1 MFALVLA
8 LQIAAAPRT
17 DTAPVDSLVRARV
30 DSAIRRFQLE
40 WRDAWGETRGQ
51 DVRVAAYDN
60 PVEARLRLLA
70 LHCHWI
76 ETNPRLT
83 PHLIAGSTR
92 SHATCPIW
100 LPEDSARVNDE
111 RRGIDGALTLTRRWR
126 VRELRRHLRLLLDSA
141 AMQLPGD
148 DRIAAQRVRFAI
160 DDGDQLGAVKA
171 AAACA
176 HPEGYCGMLRG
187 LVLFR
192 AARIAQAD
200 SAFLDAIAQ
209 MPELERCAWN
219 DISVLMELE
228 QRRRYT
234 STPCAERA
242 EFDARFWWLTDP
254 LWLEPGNERRA
265 EQYARKTLVTLLAPL
280 GEDERQRW
288 RPEKG
293 GEAVAES
300 LLRYGWPTQMWW
312 NGYLTDQG
320 HDNWLLRTAGADT
333 AQPYVVREYSRDRLH
348 TVPSAA
354 ALQAP
359 LQAKVTDWTLDGL
372 RADANWWPQEHYGR
386 DLSAIVQLLPGQS
399 GMLRRRSTTRFVLAT
414 DLDAALLTRRAG
426 DSVRAT
432 TFASRTASDLRSV
445 GEFGARVGRP
455 LVVDAALAP
464 GPVLLGVEIPGDLRH
479 AAVRSRFSA
488 DIVPPLSALAG
499 SQAVSQPLL
508 IEPPVDGIGALTAE
522 AAVVR
527 MYGSTTLARGRR
539 IGVYWEGY
547 GFAATDTL
555 EIALALSREDKP
567 GIFERVTGGFGLW
580 GAEGGRADIRWT
592 EVPGGGRTVVRLEG
606 NVPVQMRSVA
616 LDLRRQRA
624 GRYRLEVSMKT
635 PGGIA
640 VVNERTLVLR

>member
-1 MFALVLA
+1 MLALLLA
-8 LQIAAAPRT
+8 LQIVAAPRANT
-17 DTAPVDSLVRARV
+17 LPTESLVRARV

-60 PVEARLRLLA
+60 PLEARLRLLA

-83 PHLIAGSTR
+83 PHLITGSVR

-100 LPEDSARVNDE
+100 LPENAAKINDE

-126 VRELRRHLRLLLDSA
+126 VRELRRHLRLLLDTA
-141 AMQLPGD
+141 AMQLLGD

-171 AAACA
+171 AAACER
-176 HPEGYCGMLRG
+176 PDGYCGMLRG

-200 SAFLDAIAQ
+200 SAFLDAIAL
-209 MPELERCAWN
+209 MPTTERCAWN
-219 DISVLMELE
+219 DVSVLLE
-228 QRRRYT
+228 PEMRQRYA

-280 GEDERQRW
+280 GEDERQHW

-320 HDNWLLRTAGADT
+320 HDNWLSRTAGADT

-359 LQAKVTDWTLDGL
+359 LQAKATDWTLDGL
-372 RADANWWPQEHYGR
+372 RADANWWPREHYGR
-386 DLSAIVQLLPGQS
+386 DLGAIVQLLPGQS

-414 DLDAALLTRRAG
+414 DLDAARLTRRAG
-426 DSVRAT
+426 ESVRAT
-432 TFASRTASDLRSV
+432 LFASHTASNLRSA
-445 GEFGARVGRP
+445 GEFDARVGRP
-455 LVVDAALAP
+455 LVVDAAFDQ
-464 GPVLLGVEIPGDLRH
+464 GPVLLGVEIPGDLRT

-488 DIVPPLSALAG
+488 DIVAPLGALAG
-499 SQAVSQPLL
+499 AKAVSQPLL
-508 IEPPVDGIGALTAE
+508 IEPPADGVGALTAE
-522 AAVVR
+522 AAVAR
-527 MYGSTTLARGRR
+527 MYGSTSLARVRR
-539 IGVYWEGY
+539 IGVYWEAY
-547 GFAATDTL
+547 GFSATDTM
-555 EIALALSREDKP
+555 EIALALSREDRP
-567 GIFERVTGGFGLW
+567 GIFERVSGGFGLW
-580 GAEGGRADIRWT
+580 GEEGGRADIRWT
-592 EVPGGGRTVVRLEG
+592 EVPGGGRTIVRMEG
-606 NVPVQMRSVA
+606 NVLVQMRSVA

>member
-1 MFALVLA
+1 MLALLLA
-8 LQIAAAPRT
+8 LQMAAVPRVDSLPT
-17 DTAPVDSLVRARV
+17 DSLVRARV
-30 DSAIRRFQLE
+30 DSAIRRFQLD
-40 WRDAWGETRGQ
+40 WRDAWGDTRGH
-51 DVRVAAYDN
+51 DVRLAAYDN
-60 PVEARLRLLA
+60 PLEGRLRLLA
-70 LHCHWI
+70 LHCHWM
-76 ETNPRLT
+76 ETNPRLA
-83 PHLIAGSTR
+83 PHLIVGSVR

-100 LPEDSARVNDE
+100 LPEDAPKVNDE
-111 RRGIDGALTLTRRWR
+111 RRGIDGALTLSRRWR
-126 VRELRRHLRLLLDSA
+126 VRELRRHVRLLLDTA
-141 AMQLPGD
+141 DMQLPGD

-176 HPEGYCGMLRG
+176 RPEGYCGMLRG

-200 SAFLDAIAQ
+200 SAFLDALAS
-209 MPELERCAWN
+209 MSETERCAWN
-219 DISVLMELE
+219 DVSVLMERE
-228 QRRRYT
+228 PRRRYT
-234 STPCAERA
+234 STPCAERV
-242 EFDARFWWLTDP
+242 EMDARFWWLTDP
-254 LWLEPGNERRA
+254 LWIEPGNERRA

-288 RPEKG
+288 RPENG

-320 HDNWLLRTAGADT
+320 HDEWLMRAAGADT
-333 AQPYVVREYSRDRLH
+333 ARPYVVREYSRDRLH

-359 LQAKVTDWTLDGL
+359 LQAKATDWTLDGL

-414 DLDAALLTRRAG
+414 NLDSELVKRRSG
-426 DSVRAT
+426 EPVRAT
-432 TFASRTASDLRSV
+432 MFASRTASDLRRV
-445 GEFGARVGRP
+445 GDYEARVGRP
-455 LVVDAALAP
+455 LVVDAAMDP
-464 GPVLLGVEIPGDLRH
+464 GPVLLGIEIPGDLRH
-479 AAVRSRFSA
+479 AAGRTRFSA
-488 DIVPPLSALAG
+488 DIVAPLSALAG
-499 SQAVSQPLL
+499 AKAVSQPLL
-508 IEPPVDGIGALTAE
+508 IEPPADGIGALTAE
-522 AAVVR
+522 AAVAR
-527 MYGSTTLARGRR
+527 LFATTTFARVRR

-555 EIALALSREDKP
+555 ELALALSREDRP
-567 GIFERVTGGFGLW
+567 GIFERVSGGFGLW
-580 GAEGGRADIRWT
+580 GEDGGRADIRWT
-592 EVPGGGRTVVRLEG
+592 EVPGGGRTIVRMEG

-635 PGGIA
+635 PGGTA
-640 VVNERTLVLR
+640 VVSERTLVLR